1 MGTVVGA
8 ATMASC
14 LGMAGGA
21 VVGGWILDCFGVMG
35 GRTSVPWDRVGVVA
49 IAFTFPPLPGCGSSA
64 VKRRST
70 SAGPILWGLA
80 MCWSSG
86 SRLLDA
92 ILQDQHLAGVR
103 RAQSRRGQLSADGE
117 RSGPRRQCSRLAH
130 CSFPTVASVLGFNYE
145 EFTAVAGPAGWDRV
159 VGFSK
164 TLWAGWR
171 PSIYARYLKPI
182 PRLAELADVGNTDDS
197 TFSLERLISLR
208 PDLVILPEW
217 AFTVLQDQVRQM
229 ETLGIPVMV
238 IDYNAE
244 IPERHVA
251 STLALGLA
259 TNNEDRARD
268 LARLYV
274 EKLADIARRIGNPP
288 VRPKAYIEL
297 G

>member
-1 MGTVVGA
+1 MSHRTSRTSRRALMA
-8 ATMASC
+8 AALAAPVIGRRSH
-14 LGMAGGA
+14 AA
-21 VVGGWILDCFGVMG
+21 VPVITDAV
-35 GRTSVPWDRVGVVA
+35 GRTID
-49 IAFTFPPLPGCGSSA
+49 L
-64 VKRRST
+64 KRP
-70 SAGPILWGLA
+70 A
-80 MCWSSG
+80 
-86 SRLLDA
+86 
-92 ILQDQHLAGVR
+92 
-103 RAQSRRGQLSADGE
+103 E
-117 RSGPRRQCSRLAH
+117 RI
-130 CSFPTVASVLGFNYE
+130 VLGFNYE
-145 EFTAVAGPAGWDRV
+145 EFTAVAGPTGWDRV

-182 PRLAELADVGNTDDS
+182 PRLAELPDVGNTDDS

-208 PDLVILPEW
+208 PDLVTLPEW
-217 AFTVLQDQVRQM
+217 AFTVLQDQVRQI

-244 IPERHVA
+244 VPERHVA

-268 LARLYV
+268 LAKLYM

-297 G
+297 GYGADTLGNTYWKTMWGRLLEFAGADNIAAGRIPAAFRAPGGRSTPNWFLPPIRMRSSSPAHPGATGRRAC